1 MAYGSLDQDK
11 KEKVSYLGL
20 PLMTSENR
28 PNLDP

>member
-11 KEKVSYLGL
+11 KENAYLGL
-20 PLMTSENR
+20 PLMLSENR